1 MSLINQYRETQAAIA
16 KLQSRLENLKN
27 DSRLQKELEFETRLR
42 ELLDEYEKSLP
53 DILALLDNEGK
64 SARNTNRAVREE
76 APVKRTRRLKV
87 YRNPHNG
94 DTIQTKGGNHKQL
107 KEWKAQWGSEEVE
120 SWCTI
125 QD

>member
-64 SARNTNRAVREE
+64 SARNTSRAVREE

-120 SWCTI
+120 RWCTI

>member
-42 ELLDEYEKSLP
+42 ELLEEYEKSLP

-64 SARNTNRAVREE
+64 SARNTSRAVREE

-120 SWCTI
+120 RWCTI